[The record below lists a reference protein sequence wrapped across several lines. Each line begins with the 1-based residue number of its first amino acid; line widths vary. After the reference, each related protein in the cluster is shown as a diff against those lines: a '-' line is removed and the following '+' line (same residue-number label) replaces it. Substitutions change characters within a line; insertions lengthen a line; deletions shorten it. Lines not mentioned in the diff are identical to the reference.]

1 MEENTFRKEFWK
13 NYGPAAILLIIIA
26 ALLSWAF
33 LSGKPDVEVLPPLTI
48 IRVLLLIL
56 VGILAGWLGGLIGT
70 GGCAII
76 LPIIAFWMGFPAPLA
91 IGTTLFV
98 VIFTAI
104 SGGYGHWVRNNVHLR
119 SSIWLG
125 SAGVI
130 GVLLGSFL
138 FSKIVTQAA
147 LLSFILG
154 IVFIWP
160 SIRMIYEGIFPE
172 RLTAERDKDL
182 DNASELSLAS
192 FGMGVGT
199 LTGLIGLGGGY
210 LLVPGL
216 IYLFGAPVYLT
227 MGTSLTAVIAIAIV
241 GGGIKLFQGYV
252 AFKAALFIAAGTIIG
267 AQVGAATIT
276 RFKPATL
283 KLIFGIYFL
292 YAAVKFILSYL
303 GITIW

>member
-1 MEENTFRKEFWK
+1 MEEKTTATTVENTFLK
-13 NYGPAAILLIIIA
+13 NYGPSGVLLIIIA
-26 ALLSWAF
+26 ALLAWTFTSGTADVKGSPELTL
-33 LSGKPDVEVLPPLTI
+33 LSAI
-48 IRVLLLIL
+48 ILIIIG
-56 VGILAGWLGGLIGT
+56 VLAGWLGGLIGT

-76 LPIIAFWMGFPAPLA
+76 LPIFTFLLGFPAPLA

-104 SGGYGHWVRNNVHLR
+104 SGGYGHWVRGNVHLR
-119 SSIWLG
+119 SSAWLG
-125 SAGVI
+125 AAGVI
-130 GVLLGSFL
+130 GVLLGSFI
-138 FSKIVTQAA
+138 FSKIVEHTV

-160 SIRMIYEGIFPE
+160 SIRMIYEGIYPE
-172 RLTAERDKDL
+172 KMASKGNKDL
-182 DNASELSLAS
+182 DKASEVGLAS
-192 FGMGVGT
+192 FGLGVGT

-216 IYLFGAPVYLT
+216 IYLFGAPVYAT

-252 AFKAALFIAAGTIIG
+252 AFKAALFVAAGTIIG

-283 KLIFGIYFL
+283 KIIFGVYFL
-292 YAAVKFILSYL
+292 CAAVKFIMAYF
-303 GITIW
+303 